1 MEVHHPHHPTHKKK
15 WSEYIIEFVMLF
27 AAVTLGFFAENQ
39 REHYVE
45 GHRETQFMESLLE
58 DLDKDVIEINAARVY
73 TTVQINNLDTAIS
86 LLSKNQWTPENI
98 KIFYR
103 VSLKTGGN
111 RPMTFIDKTSSQLK
125 SGGMRLIRDK
135 NVSRL
140 ITEYW
145 QLIAQLNEFES
156 QTIFLYKANIKNM
169 AYKIIDGTKYIHVKN
184 RIIGDDA
191 QLLTTD
197 RTILAEYNNRLINL
211 RFDLDYFLIKFAYTR
226 LDKKITELQT
236 EIVNKYGLETKPSNR

>member
-15 WSEYIIEFVMLF
+15 WSEYIIEFLMLF

-45 GHRETQFMESLLE
+45 GHREIQFMESLMD
-58 DLDKDVIEINAARVY
+58 DLAKDKIEVNSAREY
-73 TTVQINNLDTAIS
+73 TTTQISNLDTAIS
-86 LLSKNQWTPENI
+86 LLSKNNWTSENI

-135 NVSRL
+135 EVSRL

-145 QLIAQLNEFES
+145 QLIAQLNEFET
-156 QTIFLYKANIKNM
+156 QTIFMYKANIKNM
-169 AYKIIDGTKYIHVKN
+169 AYKIIDGTKYIDVKN
-184 RIIGDDA
+184 KIIGDDA
-191 QLLTTD
+191 QLMTSD
-197 RTILAEYNNRLINL
+197 RIFLAEYNNRLINL
-211 RFDLDYFLIKFAYTR
+211 RFDLNKFLIEFAYTR
-226 LDKKITELQT
+226 LDKKINELQT
-236 EIVNKYGLETKPSNR
+236 EIAIKYNLGYKIN

>member
-15 WSEYIIEFVMLF
+15 WSEYIIEFLMLF

-45 GHRETQFMESLLE
+45 GHREIQFMESLME
-58 DLDKDVIEINAARVY
+58 DLEKDKIEVNSAREY
-73 TTVQINNLDTAIS
+73 TTTQISNLDTAIR
-86 LLSKNQWTPENI
+86 LLSKNNWTSENI

-135 NVSRL
+135 EVSRL

-145 QLIAQLNEFES
+145 QLIAQLNEFET
-156 QTIFLYKANIKNM
+156 QTIFMYKANIKNM
-169 AYKIIDGTKYIHVKN
+169 AYKIIDGTKYIDVKN
-184 RIIGDDA
+184 KTIGDDA
-191 QLLTTD
+191 QLMTSD
-197 RTILAEYNNRLINL
+197 RTFLAEYNNRLINL
-211 RFDLDYFLIKFAYTR
+211 RFDLNKFLIEFAYTR
-226 LDKKITELQT
+226 LDKKINELQN
-236 EIVNKYGLETKPSNR
+236 EIARKYNLGYTGN

>member
-58 DLDKDVIEINAARVY
+58 DLDKDEIEINAARVY

-98 KIFYR
+98 KTFYR

-156 QTIFLYKANIKNM
+156 QTIFMYKANIKNM
-169 AYKIIDGTKYIHVKN
+169 AYKIIDGTKYINVKN
-184 RIIGDDA
+184 RIIGHDA
-191 QLLTTD
+191 QLLITD

-211 RFDLDYFLIKFAYTR
+211 RFDLDYFLIKFFYPR
-226 LDKKITELQT
+226 LDKKITEVQT
-236 EIVNKYGLETKPSNR
+236 EIADKYRLEIKPSNR

>member
-1 MEVHHPHHPTHKKK
+1 MEVHHPHHATHKKK
-15 WSEYIIEFVMLF
+15 WSEYIIEFLMLF

-45 GHRETQFMESLLE
+45 GHREIQFMESLME
-58 DLDKDVIEINAARVY
+58 DLEKDKIEVNSAREY
-73 TTVQINNLDTAIS
+73 TTTQISNLDTAIR
-86 LLSKNQWTPENI
+86 LLSKNNWTSENI

-135 NVSRL
+135 EVSRL

-145 QLIAQLNEFES
+145 QLIAQLNEFET
-156 QTIFLYKANIKNM
+156 QTIFMYKANIKNM
-169 AYKIIDGTKYIHVKN
+169 AYKIIDGTKYIDVKN
-184 RIIGDDA
+184 KIIGDDA
-191 QLLTTD
+191 QLMTSD
-197 RTILAEYNNRLINL
+197 RTFLAEYNNRLINL
-211 RFDLDYFLIKFAYTR
+211 RFDLNKFLIEFAYTR
-226 LDKKITELQT
+226 LDKKINELQN
-236 EIVNKYGLETKPSNR
+236 EIARKYNLGYTGN

>member
-1 MEVHHPHHPTHKKK
+1 
-15 WSEYIIEFVMLF
+15 MLF

-45 GHRETQFMESLLE
+45 GLRETQFMESLME
-58 DLDKDVIEINAARVY
+58 DLAKDKIEINSARAY
-73 TTVQINNLDTAIS
+73 TTTQISNLDTAIS
-86 LLSKNQWTPENI
+86 LLSKNKWTPENI
-98 KIFYR
+98 KVFYR

-156 QTIFLYKANIKNM
+156 QTIFMYKTNVKNM
-169 AYKIIDGTKYIHVKN
+169 VYKIIDGTKYIDVKN
-184 RIIGDDA
+184 RIIADDA
-191 QLLTTD
+191 ELMTYDQK
-197 RTILAEYNNRLINL
+197 ILAEYNNRLINL
-211 RFDLDYFLIKFAYTR
+211 RFDLNLFLIQFSYTR
-226 LDKKITELQT
+226 LDK
-236 EIVNKYGLETKPSNR
+236 

>member
-15 WSEYIIEFVMLF
+15 WSEYIIEFLMLF

-45 GHRETQFMESLLE
+45 GHREIQFMESLMD
-58 DLDKDVIEINAARVY
+58 DLAKDKIEVNSAREY
-73 TTVQINNLDTAIS
+73 TTTQISNLDTAIS
-86 LLSKNQWTPENI
+86 LLSKNNWTSENI

-135 NVSRL
+135 EVSRL

-156 QTIFLYKANIKNM
+156 QTIFMYKANIKNM
-169 AYKIIDGTKYIHVKN
+169 AYKIIDGTKYIDVKN
-184 RIIGDDA
+184 KIIGDDA
-191 QLLTTD
+191 QLITSD
-197 RTILAEYNNRLINL
+197 RTFLAEYNNRLINL
-211 RFDLDYFLIKFAYTR
+211 RFDLNKFLIEFAYTR
-226 LDKKITELQT
+226 LDRKINELQN
-236 EIVNKYGLETKPSNR
+236 EIARKYNLGYTGN